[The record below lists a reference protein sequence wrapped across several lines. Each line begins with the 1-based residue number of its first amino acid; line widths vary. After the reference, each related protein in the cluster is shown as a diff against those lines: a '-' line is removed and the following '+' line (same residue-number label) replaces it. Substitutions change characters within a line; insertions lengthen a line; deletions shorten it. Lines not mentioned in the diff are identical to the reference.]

1 MQEWERAFKGTPV
14 KSFHEH
20 TSADYPDLQAT
31 DAPDLLMGDLEF
43 MSGTLGQWLYDESVR
58 GRGFRRFTIY
68 GSEGQMDLP
77 SVRSGR
83 PLQVFRENRS
93 ECLDDE
99 EILSI
104 VPEFA
109 FDDRTVRYF
118 GGRRLA
124 RYQQSTWHGAREP
137 DLKLLAMEVSEL
149 LDAIEKGTPI
159 EVGPEEGLAAVALVM
174 AFHESSE
181 AGRWVSMEEV
191 VDGSLSTFQDVAN
204 RELGLA

>member
-1 MQEWERAFKGTPV
+1 MVVVDPEPKRAGFVAEEARELFGVRPRDFRSLEEAV
-14 KSFHEH
+14 AAF
-20 TSADYPDLQAT
+20 PDLAMVDIVATAGAHHSIAQVAFEAGLEVLTEKPMAPTVSACRAMQAT
-31 DAPDLLMGDLEF
+31 AQEH
-43 MSGTLGQWLYDESVR
+43 
-58 GRGFRRFTIY
+58 GR
-68 GSEGQMDLP
+68 
-77 SVRSGR
+77 
-83 PLQVFRENRS
+83 
-93 ECLDDE
+93 
-99 EILSI
+99 ILSI

-109 FDDRTVRYF
+109 LDDRTVRYF

-124 RYQQSTWHGAREP
+124 RYQQSTWHGARES

-191 VDGSLSTFQDVAN
+191 VDGTLSTFQDVAN